1 MYNRIAQQQ
10 QILEKSVTEKVN
22 LTVELKKNSRELS
35 RVSHYYDY
43 YSTTTQDDERT
54 PWADSLTTRVRRNGA
69 LRKCIKRDMKCTS
82 SDVLASG
89 QADNQLIEACGCIFI
104 IYYRLPDAFLHIVR
118 HS

>member
-1 MYNRIAQQQ
+1 M
-10 QILEKSVTEKVN
+10 KT
-22 LTVELKKNSRELS
+22 LKKNGKKASPEIPLNPKIVEDEPRI
-35 RVSHYYDY
+35 SHYYDY
-43 YSTTTQDDERT
+43 YSTTTRDDERA
-54 PWADSLTTRVRRNGA
+54 PWADSLTTRVRRSGA

>member
-1 MYNRIAQQQ
+1 MIIN
-10 QILEKSVTEKVN
+10 SEKVKRAISEMSLN
-22 LTVELKKNSRELS
+22 RKIELKIRSRI
-35 RVSHYYDY
+35 SHYYDY

-104 IYYRLPDAFLHIVR
+104 IYYRLPDTFLHIVR